1 MNNIIPPEPSL
12 GKIKYEKE
20 VFEIS
25 EAEIVIEKISENNLL
40 YISAIASHYE
50 LHDESKVYVQDL
62 GFSLLMPTTLN
73 TLENCKINF
82 PKSDS
87 NHPEWEKAI
96 NSNFYRFEHLLITEC
111 EIEITESDEGYQLEL
126 SGESGE
132 GIGSNYGGFKFE
144 ASLFAQQKDKI
155 DRNKN
160 YFLPN

>member
-1 MNNIIPPEPSL
+1 MNNIIAPEPSF
-12 GKIKYEKE
+12 GKVIYEEE

-25 EAEIVIEKISENNLL
+25 EAEIVIEKFSEKNLL

-73 TLENCKINF
+73 ALESCKINF

-87 NHPEWEKAI
+87 NHPEWEKTI

-111 EIEITESDEGYQLEL
+111 EIEITELEEGYLLEL
-126 SGESGE
+126 KGEYGE
-132 GIGSNYGGFKFE
+132 GIGSTYGGFKFE
-144 ASLFAQQKDKI
+144 ASLLAQEKEKI
-155 DRNKN
+155 ERNKN
-160 YFLPN
+160 YFLSE